1 MVVRAWPA
9 GHLLKDR
16 IEPFVTTFLNGPGRS
31 TPCRAHISVLAISHD
46 FGKETKLVKQC
57 DLRKI

>member
-16 IEPFVTTFLNGPGRS
+16 IEPFVTTFLNGPGEVNAMQS
-31 TPCRAHISVLAISHD
+31 THQCASNITRLWKGNQV
-46 FGKETKLVKQC
+46 GKAM
-57 DLRKI
+57 